1 MPAVPAK
8 SAPVQPLPTQ
18 SILPKSLPPAPPQLP
33 QLEPAQG
40 TGFLSFLNNAS
51 SSSTDVAKDSNET
64 PPATATSAARA
75 SSILSV
81 SQDTHAVRVR
91 MKKLMHDRSAGQKGL
106 AGAGQERGEF
116 EVEINVRHASM
127 AGSSPHDHR
136 SEADSVPH
144 DTTYTPRESQNVHL
158 HLHSYALA
166 PHGITSGNSEK
177 SFDLTSVPFQMGQA
191 PPLPTQAGQTAG
203 RSLMPQTPTSARQPL
218 SPIRPSAST
227 QAANQ
232 QSGMSASRPASVKSG
247 RSSKR
252 SSRRQSSL
260 AVQALYRPLPAALAA
275 RRPSSSIAHLLQPEP
290 KPRPF
295 PWKQV
300 KVSEAKR
307 ICTPRELQGIILES
321 MREYGSA
328 SKHSLLLDR
337 FEQIPLELE
346 QCAQR
351 VEQLEDAF
359 RAETA
364 QREGLLQRHVAC
376 LKVLNGEQGA
386 KFAQSLVS
394 TVSKSD
400 RLAQESLLLREHMA
414 KVVSV
419 RDDHWRAVG
428 AHQAN

>member
-1 MPAVPAK
+1 M
-8 SAPVQPLPTQ
+8 
-18 SILPKSLPPAPPQLP
+18 PPAPPQLP
-33 QLEPAQG
+33 QLEPVHG

-51 SSSTDVAKDSNET
+51 SGSIDAAKDSNET
-64 PPATATSAARA
+64 LPATATSAARA

-91 MKKLMHDRSAGQKGL
+91 MKNLMHDRSAGQKGM
-106 AGAGQERGEF
+106 ASGARDRGDF
-116 EVEINVRHASM
+116 EVVEINVRHASM

-136 SEADSVPH
+136 SETDSVPH

-158 HLHSYALA
+158 HLHSYAHA
-166 PHGITSGNSEK
+166 PHGIMSGNSEK
-177 SFDLTSVPFQMGQA
+177 SFDLTSVPFQMGKA
-191 PPLPTQAGQTAG
+191 PPLPTQAGQATG
-203 RSLMPQTPTSARQPL
+203 RNLMPQTPTSARQPL
-218 SPIRPSAST
+218 SPIRYSAST
-227 QAANQ
+227 QAASQ
-232 QSGMSASRPASVKSG
+232 QTGPTPSRPASVKSG

-275 RRPSSSIAHLLQPEP
+275 RRPSSSIAHLLHPEP

-307 ICTPRELQGIILES
+307 ICTPRELQGTILES

-351 VEQLEDAF
+351 VEQLENAF
-359 RAETA
+359 KAETA

-386 KFAQSLVS
+386 RFAQSFVS

-400 RLAQESLLLREHMA
+400 KLAQESLLLREHMA
-414 KVVSV
+414 KVVSI
-419 RDDHWRAVG
+419 RDDHWRAVS
-428 AHQAN
+428 AFRAD